1 MKKHILKAL
10 SLAAIFTLSFTNT
23 WAQDVTF
30 SPPIAETGVSKS
42 PVLRISFDKAISIGE
57 GEIFIFVPEENG
69 YLHYFS
75 SKIKSGFPPV
85 MKLNPILRL
94 ENGDRTLTIDLSETS
109 LPFGKTIYVAIDST
123 VIKVGESNWDY
134 LDPGDWSSLP
144 QWCFTIESEPEPLTA
159 TLSPENGATNV
170 PVNTTEFVLTFD
182 EDIELVGADK
192 YAKLFI
198 KDEQYSHRSVELNPN
213 MIDRNTLN
221 LSFESNILSYE
232 TEYEITIPTDAI
244 KARNSSKVFPGIDRN
259 KWSFKVQ
266 AKPVPPVVVE
276 NGYLPASGAIEV
288 PIKGSLT
295 LTFNKDVE
303 FGVNNELFLI
313 YRDGGQPKSF
323 VVSGEHVSISEDN
336 RELIVDLSGFPLNYE
351 TEYFVVIEEG
361 YVRSVSDG
369 APYEGIK
376 AIENTPISGQ
386 VWHFKTESRPPFWQV
401 GYPKISNMS
410 PSGFTLEVHADIPG
424 TVYGVI
430 TMSPI
435 APAPDSIAASK
446 NHDGDLAI
454 MSINEVVESTIDPT
468 IVNVEFA
475 DNDDVFYLH
484 VVYRR
489 SISGELSKYGEVR
502 TLVIDRRAP
511 RVTDT
516 YPTDGCLAFPVD
528 GKIVVNFSERVVD
541 LQGNA
546 LSTEDFALY
555 MVGEEDLKESIPFTI
570 DNTVISERTR
580 ITITPDEELTPLNSY
595 ELIIRKVKDLS
606 GNTSESDSTT
616 VSFETDGEFVWTG
629 DGEDANWLNV
639 NNWGG
644 VLPGA
649 GKSVLIPGN
658 LENYP
663 VIGEGE
669 EVTVNNLTIEPG
681 ASLTHTGGTLNVT
694 GKLLLQSDTDGNASY
709 INTGGTINVV
719 GDSVRVEQYFENPI
733 LTFLISSPTKGTTA
747 ANFGGYYPLYVY
759 DNTSDTWPSIG
770 FDQSMQPGKG
780 YRMWTYDNLVYFS
793 GQFNTEEVTVDLTR
807 TNGKGY
813 GWNLVGNPYPA
824 GLDWSLLDVDE
835 NSKIEDSFWL
845 WMPKDK
851 KYGAY
856 SVATDIPIN
865 IESSVIPS
873 NHAFLVKVKLGEPQG
888 SITFKP
894 TAQVPSQGNYLK
906 SAKVSSV
913 PYVKFAGLAGAV
925 KDEIAVAFVDDA
937 SFAYDKYDLEKR
949 FANQQSV
956 FELYTNAGSA
966 QAAINAIPLN
976 GTYTLPLGYNA
987 LKSGNFGVEMVSD
1000 YADNIS
1006 CVLIDKELGVE
1017 RLMRRG
1023 DKYEFTVNKAEKNIS
1038 RFELKFTNIITSDKP
1053 IEQGQFE
1060 FDLFAKDH
1068 GIYISFSPMDFELNF
1083 EVIDING
1090 RLLNAGEL
1098 IDNHNVLLGVYDK
1111 GVYIVRITD
1120 KAGKV
1125 SKSSKVAVY

>member
-23 WAQDVTF
+23 WALDYVNGTPLVTSITQNAATIQIEVDQFIPGVF
-30 SPPIAETGVSKS
+30 SYYVVLESKEVPPTLTEVTDGCRSGTSQPFTFWGFVSYQPGSMTVSKTVEGLGGGKDY
-42 PVLRISFDKAISIGE
+42 VL
-57 GEIFIFVPEENG
+57 
-69 YLHYFS
+69 
-75 SKIKSGFPPV
+75 
-85 MKLNPILRL
+85 
-94 ENGDRTLTIDLSETS
+94 
-109 LPFGKTIYVAIDST
+109 YVYT
-123 VIKVGESNWDY
+123 KNWG
-134 LDPGDWSSLP
+134 DPGNS
-144 QWCFTIESEPEPLTA
+144 IENTEPTA
-159 TLSPENGATNV
+159 INFSTLEV
-170 PVNTTEFVLTFD
+170 
-182 EDIELVGADK
+182 
-192 YAKLFI
+192 
-198 KDEQYSHRSVELNPN
+198 
-213 MIDRNTLN
+213 
-221 LSFESNILSYE
+221 
-232 TEYEITIPTDAI
+232 
-244 KARNSSKVFPGIDRN
+244 
-259 KWSFKVQ
+259 
-266 AKPVPPVVVE
+266 PVPPYVVE
-276 NGYLPASGAIEV
+276 GGYFPASGAVEV
-288 PIKGSLT
+288 PISGELR
-295 LTFNKDVE
+295 LEFNEPVK
-303 FGVNNELFLI
+303 FGADHELFFIYNEGGLI
-313 YRDGGQPKSF
+313 RTFAAGVQN
-323 VVSGEHVSISEDN
+323 VSISEDGY
-336 RELIVDLSGFPLNYE
+336 ELIVDLSSSTLSYE
-351 TEYFVVIEEG
+351 TEYFVVIQEG
-361 YVRSVSDG
+361 FVRSVITD
-369 APYEGIK
+369 APFAGVD
-376 AIENTPISGQ
+376 TVSGSISSQ
-386 VWHFKTESRPPFWQV
+386 VWYFRTESRPPLWQE

-410 PSGFTLEVHADIPG
+410 PSGFTLEVHADVPG

-454 MSINEVVESTIDPT
+454 MSINEVVESIINPT
-468 IVNVEFA
+468 IVNVEFSY
-475 DNDDVFYLH
+475 NDDVFYLH

-528 GKIVVNFSERVVD
+528 GKIVVNFSERVVG

-555 MVGEEDLKESIPFTI
+555 RVGEEDLKESIPFTI

-580 ITITPDEELTPLNSY
+580 ITITPAEELTPLNSY

-606 GNTSESDSTT
+606 GNFSAKVDT
-616 VSFETDGEFVWTG
+616 VNFETDGLFTWTG

-639 NNWGG
+639 TNWGG

-658 LENYP
+658 LEYYP
-663 VIGEGE
+663 VIGEEE
-669 EVTVNNLTIEPG
+669 EVTVHNLTIESG
-681 ASLTHTGGTLNVT
+681 AYLTHTGGTLNVT

-719 GDSVRVEQYFENPI
+719 GDSVRVEQFFENPI

-747 ANFGGYYPLYVY
+747 ANFGRYYPLYVY

-824 GLDWSLLDVDE
+824 GLDWTLLDVDV

-845 WMPKDK
+845 WMPTDK

-925 KDEIAVAFVDDA
+925 KDEIAVAFVEDA

-956 FELYTNAGSA
+956 FELYTNAGST

-987 LKSGNFGVEMVSD
+987 LKSGSFGIEMVSD
-1000 YADNIS
+1000 NTDNVS

-1017 RLMRRG
+1017 RVMSRG

-1053 IEQGQFE
+1053 IEQSQFE

>member
-1 MKKHILKAL
+1 MKKHILKVL
-10 SLAAIFTLSFTNT
+10 SLAAIFTLSFTNA
-23 WAQDVTF
+23 WALDYVNGTPSVTNITQNAATIQIEVDESVSLLRSYYVVLEYGEAAPSLEEVFDGF
-30 SPPIAETGVSKS
+30 SHATEKEYFFRGNISYSNGFSVTGEIEGLVDGTDY
-42 PVLRISFDKAISIGE
+42 VLYVYTRKANNPAISIEQTVPTAINFSTLEAPDPLQYIE
-57 GEIFIFVPEENG
+57 GFPDIINISEDEITFEIQVNQFLPGVFSYYVVLESEEVPPTLTELTNG
-69 YLHYFS
+69 YRSGTFQPFTVWGNVAYQDS
-75 SKIKSGFPPV
+75 STTVSKTVGGLV
-85 MKLNPILRL
+85 DGTDYVLYVYTMNV
-94 ENGDRTLTIDLSETS
+94 GD
-109 LPFGKTIYVAIDST
+109 P
-123 VIKVGESNWDY
+123 
-134 LDPGDWSSLP
+134 
-144 QWCFTIESEPEPLTA
+144 
-159 TLSPENGATNV
+159 
-170 PVNTTEFVLTFD
+170 
-182 EDIELVGADK
+182 
-192 YAKLFI
+192 
-198 KDEQYSHRSVELNPN
+198 
-213 MIDRNTLN
+213 
-221 LSFESNILSYE
+221 
-232 TEYEITIPTDAI
+232 
-244 KARNSSKVFPGIDRN
+244 RNSIEKTVPTAINFSTLEV
-259 KWSFKVQ
+259 
-266 AKPVPPVVVE
+266 PVPPYVVE
-276 NGYLPASGAIEV
+276 GGYFPASGAIEV
-288 PIKGSLT
+288 PISGELRLELNEPVKLGA
-295 LTFNKDVE
+295 DH
-303 FGVNNELFLI
+303 ELFLI
-313 YRDGGQPKSF
+313 YSEGGLIKTFAIGVQN
-323 VVSGEHVSISEDN
+323 VSISEDGY
-336 RELIVDLSGFPLNYE
+336 ELIVDLSSSPLSYE
-351 TEYFVVIEEG
+351 TEYYVVIEEG
-361 YVRSVSDG
+361 FVRSATTDAPFAGIDTVSG
-369 APYEGIK
+369 S
-376 AIENTPISGQ
+376 ISSQ
-386 VWHFKTESRPPFWQV
+386 VWYFRTESRPPLWQE
-401 GYPKISNMS
+401 GYPKLSNMS
-410 PSGFTLEVHADIPG
+410 DSGFTLEVHADIPG
-424 TVYGVI
+424 MVYGVI
-430 TMSPI
+430 TMSSE

-446 NHDGDLAI
+446 NHYGDPAI

-528 GKIVVNFSERVVD
+528 GKIVVNFSERVQDINGNSLSVD
-541 LQGNA
+541 
-546 LSTEDFALY
+546 DFVLH
-555 MVGEEDLKESIPFTI
+555 MMDGEGYSEVEFS
-570 DNTVISERTR
+570 VINSVVNERTSV
-580 ITITPDEELTPLNSY
+580 TITPDTILTGLSTY
-595 ELIIRKVKDLS
+595 KLIIPHVKDLS
-606 GNTSESDSTT
+606 GNLSAKVDT
-616 VSFETDGEFVWTG
+616 VNFETDGLFTWTG

-649 GKSVLIPGN
+649 GKSVLISDGAG
-658 LENYP
+658 NYP
-663 VIGEGE
+663 TISEGVIA
-669 EVTVNNLTIEPG
+669 VNNLTIESG

-709 INTGGTINVV
+709 IKTGGTLNVD
-719 GDSVRVEQYFENPI
+719 GDSVRVEQYFGNPI
-733 LTFLISSPTKGTTA
+733 LTFLISSPTKGTSA
-747 ANFGGYYPLYVY
+747 ANFGGHYPLSVY
-759 DNTSDTWPSIG
+759 DNKTDTWPNVGIQETMS
-770 FDQSMQPGKG
+770 PGIG
-780 YRMWTYDNLVYFS
+780 YRMWTLDNLVYFS
-793 GQFNTEEVTVDLTR
+793 GQLNSESITVDLTR

-824 GLDWSLLDVDE
+824 GLDWTLLDVDE

-925 KDEIAVAFVDDA
+925 KDEIAVAFVEDA

-956 FELYTNAGSA
+956 FELYTNAGST

-1000 YADNIS
+1000 YTDNIS

-1038 RFELKFTNIITSDKP
+1038 RFELKFTNIITSNKP
-1053 IEQGQFE
+1053 INQSQFDFE
-1060 FDLFAKDH
+1060 LFSKDQ
-1068 GIYISFSPMDFELNF
+1068 GIYINYNPSDVTMNF
-1083 EVIDING
+1083 EIIDIYG
-1090 RLLNAGEL
+1090 RALGAGVL
-1098 IDNHNVLLGVYDK
+1098 SGNHNVLLGVFDK

-1120 KAGKV
+1120 ETGRV
-1125 SKSSKVAVY
+1125 SESRKVAVY

>member
-1 MKKHILKAL
+1 
-10 SLAAIFTLSFTNT
+10 
-23 WAQDVTF
+23 
-30 SPPIAETGVSKS
+30 
-42 PVLRISFDKAISIGE
+42 
-57 GEIFIFVPEENG
+57 
-69 YLHYFS
+69 
-75 SKIKSGFPPV
+75 
-85 MKLNPILRL
+85 
-94 ENGDRTLTIDLSETS
+94 
-109 LPFGKTIYVAIDST
+109 
-123 VIKVGESNWDY
+123 
-134 LDPGDWSSLP
+134 
-144 QWCFTIESEPEPLTA
+144 
-159 TLSPENGATNV
+159 
-170 PVNTTEFVLTFD
+170 
-182 EDIELVGADK
+182 
-192 YAKLFI
+192 
-198 KDEQYSHRSVELNPN
+198 
-213 MIDRNTLN
+213 
-221 LSFESNILSYE
+221 
-232 TEYEITIPTDAI
+232 
-244 KARNSSKVFPGIDRN
+244 
-259 KWSFKVQ
+259 
-266 AKPVPPVVVE
+266 
-276 NGYLPASGAIEV
+276 
-288 PIKGSLT
+288 
-295 LTFNKDVE
+295 
-303 FGVNNELFLI
+303 
-313 YRDGGQPKSF
+313 
-323 VVSGEHVSISEDN
+323 
-336 RELIVDLSGFPLNYE
+336 
-351 TEYFVVIEEG
+351 
-361 YVRSVSDG
+361 
-369 APYEGIK
+369 
-376 AIENTPISGQ
+376 
-386 VWHFKTESRPPFWQV
+386 
-401 GYPKISNMS
+401 MS
-410 PSGFTLEVHADIPG
+410 ASGFTLEVHADIPG
-424 TVYGVI
+424 MVYGVI

-446 NHDGDLAI
+446 NHYGDPAI
-454 MSINEVVESTIDPT
+454 MFINEVVESIINPT

-528 GKIVVNFSERVVD
+528 GKIVVNFSERVQDINGNSLSVD
-541 LQGNA
+541 
-546 LSTEDFALY
+546 DFALY
-555 MVGEEDLKESIPFTI
+555 RVGEEDLKESIPFTI
-570 DNTVISERTR
+570 ENTVISERTR

-629 DGEDANWLNV
+629 DGENSDWSNEENWEGSLV
-639 NNWGG
+639 S
-644 VLPGA
+644 
-649 GKSVLIPGN
+649 GKSILIPGN
-658 LENYP
+658 LEYYP

-669 EVTVNNLTIEPG
+669 EVTVNNLTIGPG

-709 INTGGTINVV
+709 IKTGGTLNVV
-719 GDSVRVEQYFENPI
+719 GDSVRVEQYFGNPI
-733 LTFLISSPTKGTTA
+733 LTFLISSPTKGTSA
-747 ANFGGYYPLYVY
+747 ANFGGYYPLSVY
-759 DNTSDTWPSIG
+759 DNKTDTWPNVGIQETMS
-770 FDQSMQPGKG
+770 PGIG
-780 YRMWTYDNLVYFS
+780 YRMWTLDNLVYFS
-793 GQFNTEEVTVDLTR
+793 GQLNSESITVDLTR

-824 GLDWSLLDVDE
+824 GLDWTLLDVDE

-925 KDEIAVAFVDDA
+925 KDEIAVAFVEDA

-1068 GIYISFSPMDFELNF
+1068 GIYISFSPMDIELNF

>member
-23 WAQDVTF
+23 WALDYVNGTPLVTSITQNAATIQIEVDQFIPGVF
-30 SPPIAETGVSKS
+30 SYYVVLESKEVPPSLTELTIGYRSGTPQPFTFWGYVSYQPGSMTVSKTVEGLGGGKDY
-42 PVLRISFDKAISIGE
+42 VL
-57 GEIFIFVPEENG
+57 
-69 YLHYFS
+69 
-75 SKIKSGFPPV
+75 
-85 MKLNPILRL
+85 
-94 ENGDRTLTIDLSETS
+94 
-109 LPFGKTIYVAIDST
+109 YVYT
-123 VIKVGESNWDY
+123 KNWG
-134 LDPGDWSSLP
+134 DPGNS
-144 QWCFTIESEPEPLTA
+144 IENTEPTA
-159 TLSPENGATNV
+159 INFSTLEVS
-170 PVNTTEFVLTFD
+170 
-182 EDIELVGADK
+182 
-192 YAKLFI
+192 
-198 KDEQYSHRSVELNPN
+198 
-213 MIDRNTLN
+213 
-221 LSFESNILSYE
+221 
-232 TEYEITIPTDAI
+232 IP
-244 KARNSSKVFPGIDRN
+244 PY
-259 KWSFKVQ
+259 
-266 AKPVPPVVVE
+266 VVE
-276 NGYLPASGAIEV
+276 GGYFPASGAVEV
-288 PIKGSLT
+288 PISGELR
-295 LTFNKDVE
+295 LEFNEPVK
-303 FGVNNELFLI
+303 FGADHELFLI
-313 YRDGGQPKSF
+313 YNEVGLIKTFAVGVQN
-323 VVSGEHVSISEDN
+323 VSISEDGY
-336 RELIVDLSGFPLNYE
+336 ELIVDLSSSPLSYE
-351 TEYFVVIEEG
+351 TEYFVVIKEG
-361 YVRSVSDG
+361 FVRSVSDG

-386 VWHFKTESRPPFWQV
+386 VWHFKTESRPPLWQV

-446 NHDGDLAI
+446 NHDGDPAI
-454 MSINEVVESTIDPT
+454 MFINEDIKDNYNPTSID
-468 IVNVEFA
+468 VNGFTETEGVY
-475 DNDDVFYLH
+475 YLH
-484 VVYRR
+484 VVYKREVTD
-489 SISGELSKYGEVR
+489 ELSKFGEVR
-502 TLVIDRRAP
+502 TLVIDKTAP
-511 RVTDT
+511 KIYST
-516 YPTDGCLAFPVD
+516 YPINEFLAFPSD
-528 GKIVVNFSERVVD
+528 GKLLVTFSERVVG

-555 MVGEEDLKESIPFTI
+555 RVGEEDLKESIPFTI

-580 ITITPDEELTPLNSY
+580 ITITPAEELTPLNSY

-606 GNTSESDSTT
+606 GNLSAKVDT
-616 VSFETDGEFVWTG
+616 VNFETDGLFTWTG

-649 GKSVLIPGN
+649 GKSVLISDGAG
-658 LENYP
+658 NYP
-663 VIGEGE
+663 TISEGVIA
-669 EVTVNNLTIEPG
+669 VNNLTIEPG

-733 LTFLISSPTKGTTA
+733 LTFLISSPTKGTSA
-747 ANFGGYYPLYVY
+747 ANFGGYYPLSVY
-759 DNTSDTWPSIG
+759 DNKTDTWPNVGIQETMS
-770 FDQSMQPGKG
+770 PGIG
-780 YRMWTYDNLVYFS
+780 YRMWTYKNLVYFS
-793 GQFNTEEVTVDLTR
+793 GRFNTEEVTVDLTR

-824 GLDWSLLDVDE
+824 GLDWTLLDVDE

-873 NHAFLVKVKLGEPQG
+873 NHAFLVKVKFGEPQG

-925 KDEIAVAFVDDA
+925 KDEIAVAFVEDA

-956 FELYTNAGSA
+956 FELYTNAGST